1 MKHGSEPTALRAVH
15 SLEFNFEGEAGW
27 HAEPGVLI
35 QMSYEL
41 IWEKLFTVLIS
52 AAVGWLVSAATKV
65 SNSKLEKTI
74 AELEK
79 RVISPLVTR
88 LERLE
93 SKSEGFATRNDVK
106 EIVTDL
112 KSAMEARQVEI
123 RGTMNG
129 IFRELREIREGER
142 EKTEVRG

>member
-1 MKHGSEPTALRAVH
+1 
-15 SLEFNFEGEAGW
+15 
-27 HAEPGVLI
+27 
-35 QMSYEL
+35 MSYEL

-93 SKSEGFATRNDVK
+93 SKAEGFATRNDVK

-123 RGTMNG
+123 RGTMSG

-142 EKTEVRG
+142 ERSEVRG

>member
-1 MKHGSEPTALRAVH
+1 
-15 SLEFNFEGEAGW
+15 
-27 HAEPGVLI
+27 
-35 QMSYEL
+35 MSYEL

-93 SKSEGFATRNDVK
+93 AKSEGFATRNDVK
-106 EIVTDL
+106 EIVRDL

-142 EKTEVRG
+142 QKTEVRG

>member
-1 MKHGSEPTALRAVH
+1 
-15 SLEFNFEGEAGW
+15 
-27 HAEPGVLI
+27 
-35 QMSYEL
+35 MSYE
-41 IWEKLFTVLIS
+41 IVWEKVVTVLIS
-52 AAVGWLVSAATKV
+52 AALGWLVSAATKV
-65 SNSKLEKTI
+65 SNTKLEKTI

-79 RVISPLVTR
+79 RVISPLMTR

-93 SKSEGFATRNDVK
+93 TKSESFATRHDVK

-129 IFRELREIREGER
+129 IFREMKEIREG
-142 EKTEVRG
+142 KS